1 MNRSKDGMNRF
12 DEKMNRSKEKMDRFD
27 KRIIKQT

>member
-27 KRIIKQT
+27 ERIIKQT

>member
-1 MNRSKDGMNRF
+1 MNRSKDRMNRF

>member
-27 KRIIKQT
+27 KRIIKQA

>member
-12 DEKMNRSKEKMDRFD
+12 DKKMNRSKEKMDRFD

>member
-12 DEKMNRSKEKMDRFD
+12 DKKKNRSKEKMDRFD